1 MKNTS
6 LKLVIWYS
14 VLLISIAVCLSS
26 CSIFHKIK
34 KVERVKTDSTAVT
47 KEQEKIVN
55 DSDSFAIRKEEA
67 EGELVIEFS
76 DTGIYVN
83 DTSATY
89 GDEGIYVYPKGGYL
103 EITKEGIKT
112 NKPVKKVTLKGKML
126 SVDSAGKVEHITYEK
141 LRTDSVVLKKEVKAV
156 EKTKESR
163 RTPFFSI
170 IGIIVIAGGAI
181 WLALWIR
188 RKAKKMAGPFV
199 PPI

>member
-1 MKNTS
+1 
-6 LKLVIWYS
+6 
-14 VLLISIAVCLSS
+14 
-26 CSIFHKIK
+26 
-34 KVERVKTDSTAVT
+34 
-47 KEQEKIVN
+47 
-55 DSDSFAIRKEEA
+55 
-67 EGELVIEFS
+67 
-76 DTGIYVN
+76 
-83 DTSATY
+83 
-89 GDEGIYVYPKGGYL
+89 
-103 EITKEGIKT
+103 
-112 NKPVKKVTLKGKML
+112 ML